1 MFGFGL
7 PEMLIIGVILVLI
20 FGVGRLPELGSSFG
34 KASTNFRR
42 AADGKD
48 VIELNASNKEDA

>member
-34 KASTNFRR
+34 KAITNFRR